1 MNEHLKA
8 EHAIAALPAEY
19 ADKRRYFWLS
29 QPFLPLLPALSCAL
43 AVQLDA
49 ATLYWLTA
57 LFWFVL
63 VALVDE
69 VLPKDDNNPPESI
82 LDDVET
88 DRYYERVL
96 LASVPAYLINF
107 AYVCWFVANHDIAL
121 HSYMGI
127 AVSMGIVS
135 GLALAVG
142 HEFGHKTSRW
152 HRRVGKF
159 LLSIAGEGQFVLA
172 HLKRHH
178 ADVATPKDL
187 ASSQMGESLY
197 HFGFWRQQPGFFR
210 ESWALERDRL
220 ARIGKNAWSLEN
232 ETLQQYLITIGI
244 YGGLTAIFGL
254 IVLPLLLLQMY
265 VCWWYLSLIEYCQ
278 HYGLKRELAEDGSY
292 KLPTP
297 QHSWNTN
304 MLASNN
310 LLLNFVRHSP
320 HHARST
326 RWYQALRDLKETPT
340 LPYCYSLMF
349 LAAMVPPVFY
359 RLMDQRVVD
368 WAGGEISKINMYAL
382 AQERLQETYKDYAR

>member
-1 MNEHLKA
+1 MNT
-8 EHAIAALPAEY
+8 AAVTTTSPVPY
-19 ADKRRYFWLS
+19 TDRRRYLWLS
-29 QPFLPLLPALSCAL
+29 QPFLPLLPTVSCAL
-43 AVQLDA
+43 AVQSDA
-49 ATLYWLTA
+49 AILYWLTA
-57 LFWFVL
+57 FFWFVL
-63 VALVDE
+63 VAFVDE
-69 VLPKDDNNPPESI
+69 VLPKDGNNPPETA
-82 LDDVET
+82 LDDVEV
-88 DRYYERVL
+88 DQYYERIL
-96 LASVPAYLINF
+96 YASMPGYLINF
-107 AYVCWFVANHDIAL
+107 AYVCWFVSAHEIAVL
-121 HSYMGI
+121 SYIGI

-152 HRRVGKF
+152 HRRAGKF
-159 LLSIAGEGQFVLA
+159 FLSIAGEGQFLIA
-172 HLKRHH
+172 HTKRHH
-178 ADVATPKDL
+178 VDVATPKDL

-210 ESWALERDRL
+210 ESWALERERL
-220 ARIGKNAWSLEN
+220 ARLGKTAWSLEK
-232 ETLQQYLITIGI
+232 ETLQQYLITIGV

-278 HYGLKRELAEDGSY
+278 HYGLKRELKADGTY
-292 KLPTP
+292 RLATP

-304 MLASNN
+304 MLTSNN

-326 RWYQALRDLKETPT
+326 RWYQALRDLEETPT

-368 WAGGEISKINMYAL
+368 WADGDLDRINMHAP
-382 AQERLQETYKDYAR
+382 AKERLRETYQESTK